1 MLLDGKVALVTG
13 ASRGIR
19 RAVAIELAKEGAK
32 IAINYAGNI
41 AAAEGVKNIITDMG
55 GQAILVQAD
64 VDDEQA
70 ANEMV
75 EKVVAEF
82 GQLIF

>member
-13 ASRGIR
+13 ASRGIG

-41 AAAEGVKNIITDMG
+41 AAAEEVKNIITDMG

-64 VDDEQA
+64 VSDEQA
-70 ANEMV
+70 ATEMV

-82 GQLIF
+82 GQVR